1 MGSFLSIPIMVLVAA
16 LQVTVMPQISFLGG
30 RPDLVLL
37 VVVSWAL
44 NSPLEQAVL
53 WAFVAGICKDLLSAA
68 PVGTSLIGLILIVFA
83 INAIRQQL
91 FSVGL
96 FTLIWV
102 SLIGTVIQEL
112 TILFVILLSG
122 FQPEF
127 ASQLGYGVVIDQFRL
142 FILPTIVYN
151 LIGIV
156 PVYLI
161 IRIIQRAVGTN
172 LRLTR

>member
-37 VVVSWAL
+37 VVISWAL
-44 NSPLEQAVL
+44 NSTLEQAVL

-68 PVGTSLIGLILIVFA
+68 PMGTSIIGLILIVFA
-83 INAIRQQL
+83 INTIRQQL

-102 SLIGTVIQEL
+102 SLIGTILQESMIFL
-112 TILFVILLSG
+112 ILLLSG

-127 ASQLGYGVVIDQFRL
+127 AGQLGYGVVIDQFRL

-156 PVYLI
+156 PVYLLM
-161 IRIIQRAVGTN
+161 RTIQRAVGTN

>member
-1 MGSFLSIPIMVLVAA
+1 MGSFLSVPIMMLVAA

-30 RPDLVLL
+30 RPDLVML
-37 VVVSWAL
+37 VVVTWAL
-44 NSPLEQAVL
+44 NSTLEQAVL
-53 WAFVAGICKDLLSAA
+53 WAFVGGICKDLLSAA
-68 PVGTSLIGLILIVFA
+68 PLGTSIIGLLLIIFA
-83 INAIRQQL
+83 IHSVRAQL

-102 SLIGTVIQEL
+102 SIIGTLVEEFTVL
-112 TILFVILLSG
+112 MVLLASG

-142 FILPTIVYN
+142 FIVPTIVYN
-151 LIGIV
+151 LIGIL
-156 PVYLI
+156 PVYI
-161 IRIIQRAVGTN
+161 IVRIIQRAVGNN

>member
-1 MGSFLSIPIMVLVAA
+1 MMLVAA
-16 LQVTVMPQISFLGG
+16 LQVTVMPQISFWGG

-44 NSPLEQAVL
+44 NSTLEQAVL
-53 WAFVAGICKDLLSAA
+53 WAFVGGICKDLLSAA
-68 PVGTSLIGLILIVFA
+68 PVGTSVIGLVLIIFA
-83 INAIRQQL
+83 IHAVREQL

-102 SLIGTVIQEL
+102 SLIGTIVQEL
-112 TILFVILLSG
+112 TIFIILMFSG

-127 ASQLGYGVVIDQFRL
+127 ASQFGYGVIIEQFRL
-142 FILPTIVYN
+142 FIVPTIVYN
-151 LIGIV
+151 LIGIL
-156 PVYLI
+156 PIYI
-161 IRIIQRAVGTN
+161 IVRLIQRAVGTN

>member
-1 MGSFLSIPIMVLVAA
+1 MGSFLSLPIMMLVAA
-16 LQVTVMPQISFLGG
+16 LQVTVMPQISVLGG

-37 VVVSWAL
+37 VVVSWSL
-44 NSPLEQAVL
+44 NVTLEQGIL
-53 WAFVAGICKDLLSAA
+53 WAFVGGICKDLLSAA
-68 PVGTSLIGLILIVFA
+68 PIGTSLIGLILIIFA
-83 INAIRQQL
+83 IHTVRQQL

-102 SLIGTVIQEL
+102 SLLGTVIQQICIF
-112 TILFVILLSG
+112 TILLVTG
-122 FQPEF
+122 FQPQF
-127 ASQLGYGVVIDQFRL
+127 ASQLGYGVIIEQFRL
-142 FILPTIVYN
+142 FIVPTIVYN

-161 IRIIQRAVGTN
+161 VRVIQRTIGTN

>member
-1 MGSFLSIPIMVLVAA
+1 MGSFLSLPITMLVAA
-16 LQVTVMPQISFLGG
+16 LQVTVMPQISFWGG

-44 NSPLEQAVL
+44 NSTLEQAVL
-53 WAFVAGICKDLLSAA
+53 WAFVGGICKDLLSAA
-68 PVGTSLIGLILIVFA
+68 PVGTSIIGLILIIFA
-83 INAIRQQL
+83 IHTIREQL

-102 SLIGTVIQEL
+102 SLIGTIVQEFTVL
-112 TILFVILLSG
+112 LVLMLSG

-127 ASQLGYGVVIDQFRL
+127 ASQFGYGIIVDQFRL
-142 FILPTIVYN
+142 FIVPTIVYN
-151 LIGIV
+151 LIGML
-156 PVYLI
+156 PVYI
-161 IRIIQRAVGTN
+161 IVRLIQRAVGTN

>member
-1 MGSFLSIPIMVLVAA
+1 MGSFLSVPIMMLVAA

-44 NSPLEQAVL
+44 NSTLEQAVL
-53 WAFVAGICKDLLSAA
+53 WAFVGGICRDLLSSA
-68 PVGTSLIGLILIVFA
+68 PIGTSIIGLILIIFA
-83 INAIRQQL
+83 IHAVREQL
-91 FSVGL
+91 FSVGI

-102 SLIGTVIQEL
+102 SLVGTVIQEFCVL
-112 TILFVILLSG
+112 IVLLVSG

-127 ASQLGYGVVIDQFRL
+127 ANQLGYGIIIDQFRL
-142 FILPTIVYN
+142 FMVPTIVYN
-151 LIGIV
+151 LIGII
-156 PVYLI
+156 PVYI
-161 IRIIQRAVGTN
+161 IVRIIQRAVGTN

>member
-1 MGSFLSIPIMVLVAA
+1 MGNFLSLPIMLLAAA

-44 NSPLEQAVL
+44 NSTLEQAVL
-53 WAFVAGICKDLLSAA
+53 WAFAGGIFKDLLSAA
-68 PVGTSLIGLILIVFA
+68 PVGTSIIGIILIIFA
-83 INAIRQQL
+83 IHAIREQL

-102 SLIGTVIQEL
+102 SLIGTLIQEL
-112 TILFVILLSG
+112 SVLIILMFSG

-127 ASQLGYGVVIDQFRL
+127 ASQLGYGIIIDQFQL
-142 FILPTIVYN
+142 FIMPTIVYN
-151 LIGIV
+151 LIGIL

-161 IRIIQRAVGTN
+161 VRTIQRAIGTN

>member
-1 MGSFLSIPIMVLVAA
+1 MGSFLSLPIMMLVAA
-16 LQVTVMPQISFLGG
+16 LQVTVMPQISFWGG

-44 NSPLEQAVL
+44 NSTLEQAVL
-53 WAFVAGICKDLLSAA
+53 WAFVGGICKDLLSAA
-68 PVGTSLIGLILIVFA
+68 PVGTSVIGLVLIIFA
-83 INAIRQQL
+83 IHAVREQL

-102 SLIGTVIQEL
+102 SLIGTIVQEL
-112 TILFVILLSG
+112 TIFIILMFSG

-127 ASQLGYGVVIDQFRL
+127 ASQFGYGVIIEQFRL
-142 FILPTIVYN
+142 FIVPTIVYN
-151 LIGIV
+151 LIGIL
-156 PVYLI
+156 PIYI
-161 IRIIQRAVGTN
+161 IVRLIQRAVGTN